1 MRYQGS
7 LPAICLAFAALNTL
21 GSEVAHAQLGPGMGQ
36 GPMGGAGPMQP
47 SGEEK
52 KEGVAEAAPKTP
64 SLLPTNPT
72 LPAPKARR
80 KRWKLFEIG
89 GYFRLRTDW
98 LKNFNL
104 GFIDDPALGGA
115 PFPRAL
121 ACHSSLSGH
130 PCSDSL
136 SSANMR
142 LRLEPTLNIDET
154 TSVHVQADIL
164 DNLVLGSTPLGNN
177 LSGIYNDTNRPP
189 LVGLGNTQ
197 SAASN
202 GINSDRDAIAV
213 KRAWA
218 EVGTPLGIL
227 KAGRMPNHWGMGI
240 WANAGGYDPISGTY
254 NYDADYGDSV
264 DRVSFSA
271 QVPGTLLRAMV
282 ASDWNATRLVS
293 NQTDANKGREGHP
306 FDLDDSDDSNAWV
319 GVISKM
325 DSPQEFRDAVDR
337 GDTVLNYGVYFE
349 YKTQDWDVD
358 LTNFKLGGAF
368 DPARYVPRSLKTYS
382 PDVWAKLASGAFT
395 VEAEVVAQLGNIDSL
410 NDQGITGTSKIRKF
424 GGVGRAT
431 WTGLDGKLR
440 LGVEGGFASG
450 DQWENS
456 PPGATNVAY
465 ANRLGDPAI
474 CNAQHSCTL
483 KQFMFNR
490 DYLVDLIMWR
500 HLFGA
505 VTNAAYG
512 KPFLQYDLTK
522 SITFKLS
529 NITSFAL
536 KPVATPGNS
545 SMYGTEF
552 DADLGLATERVFA
565 GISYGILF
573 PFAAMNHPATDTS
586 SGGPGYG
593 FGTSPDGTTSNV
605 GDAATAHA
613 IQLRLVLAL

>member
-1 MRYQGS
+1 
-7 LPAICLAFAALNTL
+7 
-21 GSEVAHAQLGPGMGQ
+21 
-36 GPMGGAGPMQP
+36 MQP
-47 SGEEK
+47 SGEDK
-52 KEGVAEAAPKTP
+52 KEGVAEAAPKAP

-72 LPAPKARR
+72 LPPPKARR
-80 KRWKLFEIG
+80 KRWKVFEIG

-121 ACHSSLSGH
+121 ACRSTQSGR

-142 LRLEPTLNIDET
+142 LRLEPILNIDET
-154 TSVHVQADIL
+154 TSVHVQADIY
-164 DNLVLGSTPLGNN
+164 DNLILGSTPIGEDLAGV
-177 LSGIYNDTNRPP
+177 YTDTNRPP
-189 LVGLGNTQ
+189 LVGLDGTQ
-197 SAASN
+197 SSPSN
-202 GINSDRDAIAV
+202 GKNTDRDAITV

-218 EVGTPLGIL
+218 EVGTPFGIL

-240 WANAGGYDPISGTY
+240 WANGGGLDPISGAY

-271 QVPGTLLRAMV
+271 QIPGTSLRAMI

-293 NQTDANKGREGHP
+293 NQTNDNKGREGHP
-306 FDLDDSDDSNAWV
+306 FDLDNSDDSNGWV

-358 LTNFKLGGAF
+358 LTNFTLGGTF
-368 DPARYVPRSLKTYS
+368 DPTRYVPRSLKTYS
-382 PDVWAKLASGAFT
+382 PDIWAKLAVGAFSI
-395 VEAEVVAQLGNIDSL
+395 EAELVGQLGSIDSL
-410 NDQGITGTSKIRKF
+410 SDQGIAGTSKIRKF
-424 GGVGRAT
+424 GGVGRAM
-431 WTGLDGKLR
+431 WTGVDGKLR
-440 LGVEGGFASG
+440 LGIEGGFATG

-456 PPGATNVAY
+456 PPGATNIAY
-465 ANRLGDPAI
+465 ANRLGDPAV

-483 KQFMFNR
+483 RQFTFNR
-490 DYLVDLIMWR
+490 DYLVDLILWR

-522 SITFKLS
+522 SITFKLA

-536 KPVATPGNS
+536 KPVATPGNTS
-545 SMYGTEF
+545 VYGTEF
-552 DADLGLATERVFA
+552 DADLGLSTERVFA
-565 GISYGILF
+565 GISYGLLF
-573 PFAAMNHPATDTS
+573 PLSAMNHPATDPTA
-586 SGGPGYG
+586 GGTGFG
-593 FGTSPDGTTSNV
+593 FGTSADGTTTNV
-605 GDAATAHA
+605 GDAATAHT